1 MSNSDEHQ
9 RRSPDCV
16 FFTLSTAAQSNVG
29 RSKKGRASK
38 ASRMSTQSNFT
49 TVSDGLSVAETDI
62 NRDDS
67 VVSIAEPAKAAKSAK
82 GAKKGA
88 KAKKPLPKSKRQAS
102 RKPDDDVQV
111 ASSYLEPEDDD
122 FEVKVESASLQSKGS
137 KKRKSDEMSN
147 DAPNHAD
154 AHSQEDVSQGQPRK
168 RRATRTRGS
177 IAQTRNEPSPPST
190 QEPEV
195 DAEMIDANAE
205 PPTVQSQNQR
215 KGKGGKKRSSS
226 RVRKASTTSNATK
239 ASLRAPIPADDEID
253 AALEADLD
261 RPLTDEE
268 SEIEPPAVTKPKSRR
283 LSRTKPG
290 SRKATASVAPTRR
303 TTRASTVTVSE
314 PTVEDKYPSLTD
326 RAHEARMP
334 TPERNEHVTS
344 VHDSPAPS
352 LSLSQS
358 KITSTQKDS
367 EQQKAQ
373 EKKAEKPEEAI
384 SAAAAAAA
392 AAEDTKVLE
401 IQMTEDPKPRS
412 RLASKQ
418 LSLRSSGASTVSNS
432 LEAMDLSSDIQTSSL
447 DKQTVRDGLGHET
460 DASAVKQ
467 ARTKR
472 GGKKPLPK
480 KVKRGKKGTSKIQ
493 NIEDTVHHTVD
504 TALPEDQDTQGGPV
518 DDRAGNVKGVSEDAE
533 ETEKQGIASG
543 VVAVLGKTVETP
555 AEAKTS
561 AREESAAPSIDQ
573 PKILPEADIVRSLPQ
588 PLSAVSTPRPDLSPQ
603 SSDAENQPPSSR
615 TSKLC
620 PPLSMHSPSKSQIS
634 RVPLAAA
641 TPVNS
646 PSRNNIS
653 KLQSTFPWTAIE
665 IERIF
670 ESTPAADKE
679 NSRFDFGMVGKGG
692 KSLLASPE
700 RKLTVEQWIQSN
712 AQKGEEKLRNECE
725 RLVGKFEE
733 QGVRALRVLEGIVCS
748 ERF

>member
-1 MSNSDEHQ
+1 
-9 RRSPDCV
+9 
-16 FFTLSTAAQSNVG
+16 
-29 RSKKGRASK
+29 
-38 ASRMSTQSNFT
+38 MSTQSNFT

-67 VVSIAEPAKAAKSAK
+67 VVSVAEPAKATKSAK

-88 KAKKPLPKSKRQAS
+88 KAKKPLPKSKRQAN
-102 RKPDDDVQV
+102 RKPDDNTHV

-122 FEVKVESASLQSKGS
+122 FEVKVESTSPQSKGS
-137 KKRKSDEMSN
+137 KKRKSNEMSN
-147 DAPNHAD
+147 DAPNQAD

-177 IAQTRNEPSPPST
+177 IAQTRNEPSPPPT
-190 QEPEV
+190 QEPEL
-195 DAEMIDANAE
+195 DAEMIDAKAVL
-205 PPTVQSQNQR
+205 PTVPSQNRR
-215 KGKGGKKRSSS
+215 KGKGGTKRSSS

-268 SEIEPPAVTKPKSRR
+268 SEIEPPAISKTKSRR
-283 LSRTKPG
+283 LTRTKPG

-303 TTRASTVTVSE
+303 TTRASTVTVDE
-314 PTVEDKYPSLTD
+314 PTVEDKYPSLPD
-326 RAHEARMP
+326 HANEARMP
-334 TPERNEHVTS
+334 TPEKIEHVIP
-344 VHDSPAPS
+344 VHESPSPS
-352 LSLSQS
+352 LSPRQS
-358 KITSTQKDS
+358 KRTSTQQDS

-384 SAAAAAAA
+384 SAAAAA
-392 AAEDTKVLE
+392 EHTKDME
-401 IQMTEDPKPRS
+401 IHMTEAQKTRR
-412 RLASKQ
+412 RLASEQ
-418 LSLRSSGASTVSNS
+418 LSVRSSGASTVSRP
-432 LEAMDLSSDIQTSSL
+432 LEAMDLGSDIQTSSL
-447 DKQTVRDGLGHET
+447 DKQTVRDGLGHEV
-460 DASAVKQ
+460 DASVLKQ
-467 ARTKR
+467 GRTKR

-480 KVKRGKKGTSKIQ
+480 KVKGGKKGTVKNQ
-493 NIEDTVHHTVD
+493 NIEDTVHPTVD
-504 TALPEDQDTQGGPV
+504 TAPPEDQELPEDQDTQEGPL

-533 ETEKQGIASG
+533 ETETQGIASG
-543 VVAVLGKTVETP
+543 VVAVLGKTIETP
-555 AEAKTS
+555 AEAKPS
-561 AREESAAPSIDQ
+561 AREGSAAPSMDQ
-573 PKILPEADIVRSLPQ
+573 PKILPEAGIVRSLPQ
-588 PLSAVSTPRPDLSPQ
+588 PLPAVSTPKPAPSPQ
-603 SSDAENQPPSSR
+603 SSDAENHPPLSR
-615 TSKLC
+615 TSKIC
-620 PPLSMHSPSKSQIS
+620 PPFSMQSPSKSQIS

-646 PSRNNIS
+646 PSRNKIS
-653 KLQSTFPWTAIE
+653 KLQSTFPWTAID

-679 NSRFDFGMVGKGG
+679 NSPFDFGMVGKGG

-712 AQKGEEKLRNECE
+712 AQTGEERLRNECE

-748 ERF
+748 ERM

>member
-1 MSNSDEHQ
+1 MPNSDEHQ

-16 FFTLSTAAQSNVG
+16 FFTLSTAAQSNAG
-29 RSKKGRASK
+29 RSRKGRASK

-49 TVSDGLSVAETDI
+49 TASDGLSVAEIDI

-67 VVSIAEPAKAAKSAK
+67 VVSVAEPAKAAKSAK

-88 KAKKPLPKSKRQAS
+88 KPKKPLPKSKRQAN
-102 RKPDDDVQV
+102 RKPDDNIQV
-111 ASSYLEPEDDD
+111 VSRYLEPEDDD
-122 FEVKVESASLQSKGS
+122 FEVKVESASPQSKGC

-168 RRATRTRGS
+168 HRATRTRGS
-177 IAQTRNEPSPPST
+177 IAQTRTEPSPPPT

-195 DAEMIDANAE
+195 DAEMIDAKAV
-205 PPTVQSQNQR
+205 PPTVPSQNQK
-215 KGKGGKKRSSS
+215 KGNGGKKRSSS

-239 ASLRAPIPADDEID
+239 ASLRAPVPADDEID

-268 SEIEPPAVTKPKSRR
+268 SEIEPPAMTKTKSRR
-283 LSRTKPG
+283 LTRTKPG

-303 TTRASTVTVSE
+303 TTRASTVTVGE
-314 PTVEDKYPSLTD
+314 PTVEDKYPSLPD
-326 RAHEARMP
+326 HAHEARMP
-334 TPERNEHVTS
+334 TPEKSEHVIS

-352 LSLSQS
+352 LSPRQS
-358 KITSTQKDS
+358 KRTSPQQDL

-373 EKKAEKPEEAI
+373 EKEAEKPEEAI
-384 SAAAAAAA
+384 SAAAA
-392 AAEDTKVLE
+392 EDTKDME
-401 IQMTEDPKPRS
+401 IHITEAPKARS
-412 RLASKQ
+412 RLASRQ
-418 LSLRSSGASTVSNS
+418 LSVRSSGASSVSKS
-432 LEAMDLSSDIQTSSL
+432 LEAMDLSSDVQTSGL
-447 DKQTVRDGLGHET
+447 DKQTVLDGSGHEV
-460 DASAVKQ
+460 DASELKQ

-480 KVKRGKKGTSKIQ
+480 KVKGGKKGTVKDQ
-493 NIEDTVHHTVD
+493 NIEDTVHPTVE
-504 TALPEDQDTQGGPV
+504 TALPGDQDTQEGPV

-533 ETEKQGIASG
+533 ETETQRIASG
-543 VVAVLGKTVETP
+543 VVAVLGKAIETP
-555 AEAKTS
+555 EDAKLF
-561 AREESAAPSIDQ
+561 ARQGSAAPSMDQ
-573 PKILPEADIVRSLPQ
+573 PKILPEAGIIRSLPQ
-588 PLSAVSTPRPDLSPQ
+588 PLSTVSTPKPAPSPQ

-615 TSKLC
+615 TSKPC
-620 PPLSMHSPSKSQIS
+620 PPFSMQSPSKSQIS

-646 PSRNNIS
+646 PSRNNLS
-653 KLQSTFPWTAIE
+653 KLQSTFPWTAVD

-679 NSRFDFGMVGKGG
+679 NSPFEFGMVGKGG

-712 AQKGEEKLRNECE
+712 AQIGEERLRNECE

-748 ERF
+748 ERL

>member
-29 RSKKGRASK
+29 RSQKGRASK
-38 ASRMSTQSNFT
+38 ASRMSTQSTST
-49 TVSDGLSVAETDI
+49 TVFDGLSVAETDI

-67 VVSIAEPAKAAKSAK
+67 VVSVAEPVKAAKSAK

-88 KAKKPLPKSKRQAS
+88 KAKKPLPKSKRQAN
-102 RKPDDDVQV
+102 RKLDDEIQV

-122 FEVKVESASLQSKGS
+122 FEVKVESAPPQSKGS
-137 KKRKSDEMSN
+137 KKRKSHEMSS
-147 DAPNHAD
+147 DAPNHAE
-154 AHSQEDVSQGQPRK
+154 AYKQEDVSQGQPRK
-168 RRATRTRGS
+168 RRGTRTRGS
-177 IAQTRNEPSPPST
+177 IAQTRNEPSPPPT

-195 DAEMIDANAE
+195 DAQMIDAMAVL
-205 PPTVQSQNQR
+205 PTVPSQNQR

-226 RVRKASTTSNATK
+226 KVRKASTASNATK
-239 ASLRAPIPADDEID
+239 ASLRAPMPADDEID

-268 SEIEPPAVTKPKSRR
+268 SEIEPPAMTKTNSRR
-283 LSRTKPG
+283 LTRTRPG

-303 TTRASTVTVSE
+303 TTRASTVTVGES
-314 PTVEDKYPSLTD
+314 TVEDPSLPD
-326 RAHEARMP
+326 HAHEAHVP
-334 TPERNEHVTS
+334 TPEKNEHVTM
-344 VHDSPAPS
+344 VHDSPTPS
-352 LSLSQS
+352 LSPRQS
-358 KITSTQKDS
+358 KKTSTRKAS
-367 EQQKAQ
+367 EQQKVQ

-384 SAAAAAAA
+384 SAAAAAA
-392 AAEDTKVLE
+392 EDTKDME
-401 IQMTEDPKPRS
+401 IHMIEAQKPRS

-418 LSLRSSGASTVSNS
+418 LSVRSSGASTVSRS
-432 LEAMDLSSDIQTSSL
+432 LEAMDLTSDIQTSGL
-447 DKQTVRDGLGHET
+447 DKQTVEDDSGHET
-460 DASAVKQ
+460 DASVVKQ

-472 GGKKPLPK
+472 GGKKPLAK
-480 KVKRGKKGTSKIQ
+480 KVKGGKKGTLKNQ
-493 NIEDTVHHTVD
+493 NMEDTVHPTVD
-504 TALPEDQDTQGGPV
+504 TALPEDQDTQLGPV
-518 DDRAGNVKGVSEDAE
+518 DDHAGNVMRVSEDAE
-533 ETEKQGIASG
+533 ETETQGKASG
-543 VVAVLGKTVETP
+543 VVAELGKTTETP
-555 AEAKTS
+555 AEAKTF
-561 AREESAAPSIDQ
+561 AREGSAAPSMDQ
-573 PKILPEADIVRSLPQ
+573 PRILAEAEMVRPLPQ
-588 PLSAVSTPRPDLSPQ
+588 SLSAVSTPRPAPSPQ

-620 PPLSMHSPSKSQIS
+620 PPFSMQSPSKSQIS
-634 RVPLAAA
+634 HVPLAAA
-641 TPVNS
+641 TPVSS

-665 IERIF
+665 IEHIF

-679 NSRFDFGMVGKGG
+679 NDPFDFGMVGKGG

-712 AQKGEEKLRNECE
+712 AKTGEERLRNDCE

-748 ERF
+748 ESDNLYH

>member
-1 MSNSDEHQ
+1 
-9 RRSPDCV
+9 
-16 FFTLSTAAQSNVG
+16 
-29 RSKKGRASK
+29 
-38 ASRMSTQSNFT
+38 MSTQSNFT

-67 VVSIAEPAKAAKSAK
+67 VVSVAEPTKAAKSAK
-82 GAKKGA
+82 GAKKGG
-88 KAKKPLPKSKRQAS
+88 KAKKPLPKSKRQAN
-102 RKPDDDVQV
+102 RKPDDDIQI

-122 FEVKVESASLQSKGS
+122 FEVKVESAPSQSKGNR
-137 KKRKSDEMSN
+137 KRKSDEMSN

-154 AHSQEDVSQGQPRK
+154 AHNQEDVSQDQPSK

-177 IAQTRNEPSPPST
+177 YAQTRNEPSPPPT

-195 DAEMIDANAE
+195 DAEMTDAKAVLS
-205 PPTVQSQNQR
+205 TVTSQNQR
-215 KGKGGKKRSSS
+215 KGKGGKKRGSS

-268 SEIEPPAVTKPKSRR
+268 SEVEPRAITKTKSRR
-283 LSRTKPG
+283 LTRTKPG

-303 TTRASTVTVSE
+303 TTRASTVIVDE
-314 PTVEDKYPSLTD
+314 PTVEDNYPSLPD
-326 RAHEARMP
+326 HAHEARMP
-334 TPERNEHVTS
+334 TPEKNEHVTP

-352 LSLSQS
+352 PSPRQS
-358 KITSTQKDS
+358 KRTSTQKDS

-384 SAAAAAAA
+384 SAAAAA
-392 AAEDTKVLE
+392 EDTKVVE
-401 IQMTEDPKPRS
+401 IHMTEAPKPRS

-418 LSLRSSGASTVSNS
+418 LSLRSSGASTVSKS
-432 LEAMDLSSDIQTSSL
+432 LEAMDLSSDIQTSGL
-447 DKQTVRDGLGHET
+447 DKETVRDGLGHET
-460 DASAVKQ
+460 DASVLKQ

-480 KVKRGKKGTSKIQ
+480 KVKGGKKGTSKNQ

-504 TALPEDQDTQGGPV
+504 TALPEDQDTQEGPV
-518 DDRAGNVKGVSEDAE
+518 DDRAGNVKGVSKNAE
-533 ETEKQGIASG
+533 ETETQGIASG
-543 VVAVLGKTVETP
+543 AVAVLDKTIETP

-561 AREESAAPSIDQ
+561 AREESAAPSTDQ
-573 PKILPEADIVRSLPQ
+573 PKILPEADIVPSLPQ
-588 PLSAVSTPRPDLSPQ
+588 PLSAVSTPRPAPSPQ

-620 PPLSMHSPSKSQIS
+620 PPCSMQSPPKTQTI

-679 NSRFDFGMVGKGG
+679 NSPFDFGMVGKGG
-692 KSLLASPE
+692 KGLLASPE

-712 AQKGEEKLRNECE
+712 AQTGEEKLRNECE

-748 ERF
+748 ERL

>member
-16 FFTLSTAAQSNVG
+16 FFTLSTTAQPNVG

-38 ASRMSTQSNFT
+38 SSRMSTQSNFT
-49 TVSDGLSVAETDI
+49 TVSDGHSVAETDI
-62 NRDDS
+62 NHDDS
-67 VVSIAEPAKAAKSAK
+67 VVSVAEPAKAAKSAK

-88 KAKKPLPKSKRQAS
+88 KAKKPLPKSKRQAN
-102 RKPDDDVQV
+102 RKPDDNTQV

-122 FEVKVESASLQSKGS
+122 FEVKVESASPQSKGS

-147 DAPNHAD
+147 DAPKHAD
-154 AHSQEDVSQGQPRK
+154 AHSHEDLSQGQPRK

-177 IAQTRNEPSPPST
+177 IAQTRNEPSLPPT

-195 DAEMIDANAE
+195 DAEMIDAKVVL
-205 PPTVQSQNQR
+205 PTVPSQNQK

-268 SEIEPPAVTKPKSRR
+268 SEIEPPAMTKTKSRR
-283 LSRTKPG
+283 LTRTKPG

-303 TTRASTVTVSE
+303 TTRASTATVGE
-314 PTVEDKYPSLTD
+314 PTLEDKYPSLPD
-326 RAHEARMP
+326 HAHEARMP

-344 VHDSPAPS
+344 LHDSPAPS
-352 LSLSQS
+352 PSPTQS
-358 KITSTQKDS
+358 TRTSPQKDS
-367 EQQKAQ
+367 EQQKAK
-373 EKKAEKPEEAI
+373 EEKAEKPEEAI
-384 SAAAAAAA
+384 SAAA
-392 AAEDTKVLE
+392 EDTKDME
-401 IQMTEDPKPRS
+401 IHMTEAQKPKS
-412 RLASKQ
+412 SLASKQ
-418 LSLRSSGASTVSNS
+418 LSLRSSGASTVSKS
-432 LEAMDLSSDIQTSSL
+432 LEVMDLSSDIQTSSL
-447 DKQTVRDGLGHET
+447 DKQTLRNDSGHEI
-460 DASAVKQ
+460 DASVLKQ
-467 ARTKR
+467 TRTKR

-480 KVKRGKKGTSKIQ
+480 KVKGGKKGTLKDR
-493 NIEDTVHHTVD
+493 NIEDAVHPTVD
-504 TALPEDQDTQGGPV
+504 TALPGDQDTQEGPV
-518 DDRAGNVKGVSEDAE
+518 DDRAANVKGVSEDVE
-533 ETEKQGIASG
+533 ETETQRIASA
-543 VVAVLGKTVETP
+543 VVAVLGETIETP
-555 AEAKTS
+555 AEAKLS
-561 AREESAAPSIDQ
+561 AREESAAPSMDQ
-573 PKILPEADIVRSLPQ
+573 PKILPEAGIVHSLPQ
-588 PLSAVSTPRPDLSPQ
+588 PLSAVSTPKPAPSPQ

-620 PPLSMHSPSKSQIS
+620 PPFSMQSPSKFQIS

-646 PSRNNIS
+646 PLRNDLS
-653 KLQSTFPWTAIE
+653 KLQSTFPWTAID

-679 NSRFDFGMVGKGG
+679 NSPFDFGMVGKGG

-712 AQKGEEKLRNECE
+712 AQTGEEKLRNECE

-748 ERF
+748 ERL

>member
-16 FFTLSTAAQSNVG
+16 FFTLSTAAQANVG

-38 ASRMSTQSNFT
+38 SSRMSTQSNFT

-67 VVSIAEPAKAAKSAK
+67 VMSVAEPAKATKSAK

-88 KAKKPLPKSKRQAS
+88 KAKKPLPKSKRQAN
-102 RKPDDDVQV
+102 RKPDDNIQV

-122 FEVKVESASLQSKGS
+122 FEVKVESASPQSKGS
-137 KKRKSDEMSN
+137 KKRKSNEMSN
-147 DAPNHAD
+147 NPPNQAD
-154 AHSQEDVSQGQPRK
+154 AHSQGDVSQGQPRK

-177 IAQTRNEPSPPST
+177 IAQTQNEPSPPPT

-195 DAEMIDANAE
+195 DAEMIDAKAVI
-205 PPTVQSQNQR
+205 PTVPSLNQR
-215 KGKGGKKRSSS
+215 KGKGGTKRSSS

-268 SEIEPPAVTKPKSRR
+268 SEIEPPAMTKTKSRR
-283 LSRTKPG
+283 LTRTKPG

-303 TTRASTVTVSE
+303 TTRASTVTVGE
-314 PTVEDKYPSLTD
+314 PTVEDKYPSLPD
-326 RAHEARMP
+326 HAHEARIP
-334 TPERNEHVTS
+334 TPEKNEHVTP

-352 LSLSQS
+352 PSPRQS
-358 KITSTQKDS
+358 KRTSVQHDS

-373 EKKAEKPEEAI
+373 EKKAKKPEEAI
-384 SAAAAAAA
+384 PA
-392 AAEDTKVLE
+392 AAEDIKDIE
-401 IQMTEDPKPRS
+401 IHMTEAQKPRS

-418 LSLRSSGASTVSNS
+418 LSARSSGASTVSRS
-432 LEAMDLSSDIQTSSL
+432 LEAMDLGSDFLTSGL
-447 DKQTVRDGLGHET
+447 DKQTVQDGSGHEI
-460 DASAVKQ
+460 DASVSKQ
-467 ARTKR
+467 GRTKR

-480 KVKRGKKGTSKIQ
+480 KVKGGKKGTLKNQ
-493 NIEDTVHHTVD
+493 NIEDTVHPTVD
-504 TALPEDQDTQGGPV
+504 TALPEDQDTKEGPV

-533 ETEKQGIASG
+533 ETETQGIASG
-543 VVAVLGKTVETP
+543 VVAVLGKTIETP
-555 AEAKTS
+555 AEAKLS
-561 AREESAAPSIDQ
+561 AREGSAAPSMDQ
-573 PKILPEADIVRSLPQ
+573 PKILPEAGIVRSLPQ
-588 PLSAVSTPRPDLSPQ
+588 PLPAVSTPKPAPSPQ

-620 PPLSMHSPSKSQIS
+620 PPFSMQSPSKSQIIH
-634 RVPLAAA
+634 VPLAAA

-646 PSRNNIS
+646 PSRNKIS
-653 KLQSTFPWTAIE
+653 KLQSTFPWTAID

-679 NSRFDFGMVGKGG
+679 NSPFDFGMVGKGG
-692 KSLLASPE
+692 KSLVASPE

-712 AQKGEEKLRNECE
+712 AQTGEERLRNECE

-748 ERF
+748 ERL

>member
-1 MSNSDEHQ
+1 MPNSDEHQ

-16 FFTLSTAAQSNVG
+16 FFTLSTAAQSNFG

-38 ASRMSTQSNFT
+38 SSRMSTQSNFT
-49 TVSDGLSVAETDI
+49 TVSDGLSIAETDI

-67 VVSIAEPAKAAKSAK
+67 VVSVAEPAKAAKSAK
-82 GAKKGA
+82 GGKKGA
-88 KAKKPLPKSKRQAS
+88 KAKKPLSKSKRQAN
-102 RKPDDDVQV
+102 RKPDDNIEV

-122 FEVKVESASLQSKGS
+122 FEVKVESALPQSKGS

-154 AHSQEDVSQGQPRK
+154 AHSQEDVPQGQPRK

-177 IAQTRNEPSPPST
+177 IAQTRTEPSPPPT

-195 DAEMIDANAE
+195 DAEMIDAKAVL
-205 PPTVQSQNQR
+205 PTVPSQDRR
-215 KGKGGKKRSSS
+215 KGKGGEKRSSS
-226 RVRKASTTSNATK
+226 RVRKASTASNATK

-268 SEIEPPAVTKPKSRR
+268 SEIEPTAVTKTKSRR
-283 LSRTKPG
+283 LTRTKPG

-303 TTRASTVTVSE
+303 TTRASTITVGE
-314 PTVEDKYPSLTD
+314 PTVEDRYPSLPD
-326 RAHEARMP
+326 HAHEVRML
-334 TPERNEHVTS
+334 TSQKNEHVTP

-352 LSLSQS
+352 LSLEQS
-358 KITSTQKDS
+358 KKTSTQEDS
-367 EQQKAQ
+367 EEQKAQ

-384 SAAAAAAA
+384 SAAAAE
-392 AAEDTKVLE
+392 EDTQVVE
-401 IQMTEDPKPRS
+401 IHMTEAQKPRS

-418 LSLRSSGASTVSNS
+418 LSLRSSGGSTVSRP
-432 LEAMDLSSDIQTSSL
+432 LEAMDLSSDIQTSGL
-447 DKQTVRDGLGHET
+447 DKQTVRDGLEHET
-460 DASAVKQ
+460 DASVLKQ

-480 KVKRGKKGTSKIQ
+480 KVKGGKKGTSKNQ

-504 TALPEDQDTQGGPV
+504 TALPEDQDTQEGPV
-518 DDRAGNVKGVSEDAE
+518 DDRAGDVKGVSDGAE
-533 ETEKQGIASG
+533 ETETQGIASG
-543 VVAVLGKTVETP
+543 IVAVLDKTIETP
-555 AEAKTS
+555 AEAETS
-561 AREESAAPSIDQ
+561 AREGSAAPSMDQ
-573 PKILPEADIVRSLPQ
+573 PKILPEAQIVRSLPQ
-588 PLSAVSTPRPDLSPQ
+588 PLSTVSTPRPAPSPQ

-620 PPLSMHSPSKSQIS
+620 PPFSMQSPSKSQIS

-646 PSRNNIS
+646 PSKKNIS

-679 NSRFDFGMVGKGG
+679 NGPFDFGMVGKGG

-712 AQKGEEKLRNECE
+712 AQRGEEKLRNECE

-748 ERF
+748 ERL

>member
-16 FFTLSTAAQSNVG
+16 FFILSEAAQANVG

-38 ASRMSTQSNFT
+38 ASRVSTQSNFT

-67 VVSIAEPAKAAKSAK
+67 VVSVAEPAKAAKSAK

-88 KAKKPLPKSKRQAS
+88 KAKKTLPKSKRQANK
-102 RKPDDDVQV
+102 KPDEDIQV

-122 FEVKVESASLQSKGS
+122 FEVKVESASSQSKGS

-177 IAQTRNEPSPPST
+177 IAQTRNEPIPPPT

-195 DAEMIDANAE
+195 DAEMIDAKAVL
-205 PPTVQSQNQR
+205 PTVTSQNQK

-268 SEIEPPAVTKPKSRR
+268 SEIEPPAMTKTKSRR
-283 LSRTKPG
+283 LTRTKPG

-303 TTRASTVTVSE
+303 TTRASTVIVGE
-314 PTVEDKYPSLTD
+314 PTVEDEYPSLPD
-326 RAHEARMP
+326 HAHEARMP
-334 TPERNEHVTS
+334 TPEKNEHVTPM
-344 VHDSPAPS
+344 HDSPGPS
-352 LSLSQS
+352 LSPRQS
-358 KITSTQKDS
+358 KRTITQQDS
-367 EQQKAQ
+367 EQEKAKE
-373 EKKAEKPEEAI
+373 EKEEKPAEAI
-384 SAAAAAAA
+384 SAAAV
-392 AAEDTKVLE
+392 AEDTKDIE
-401 IQMTEDPKPRS
+401 IHMTEAQKPRS
-412 RLASKQ
+412 RLASRQ
-418 LSLRSSGASTVSNS
+418 LSVRSSGASTVSRS
-432 LEAMDLSSDIQTSSL
+432 LEAMDLGSDIQTSGL
-447 DKQTVRDGLGHET
+447 DKQTVRDGSGHEI
-460 DASAVKQ
+460 DASVSKQ
-467 ARTKR
+467 GRTKR

-480 KVKRGKKGTSKIQ
+480 KVKGGKKGTLKNQ
-493 NIEDTVHHTVD
+493 NIEDTVHPTVD
-504 TALPEDQDTQGGPV
+504 TALPEDQDTQEGPV
-518 DDRAGNVKGVSEDAE
+518 DDHAGNVKGVSEDAE
-533 ETEKQGIASG
+533 ETETQGLASG
-543 VVAVLGKTVETP
+543 VVAVP
-555 AEAKTS
+555 AKAKLS
-561 AREESAAPSIDQ
+561 AREEFAAPLIDQ
-573 PKILPEADIVRSLPQ
+573 SKIVPEAGIVRSLPQ
-588 PLSAVSTPRPDLSPQ
+588 PPSAVSTPKPAPSPQ

-620 PPLSMHSPSKSQIS
+620 PPFSMQSPSKSQIS

-646 PSRNNIS
+646 PSRNSIS
-653 KLQSTFPWTAIE
+653 KLQSTFPWTAID

-670 ESTPAADKE
+670 ECTPAADKE
-679 NSRFDFGMVGKGG
+679 NSPFDFGMVGKGG

-712 AQKGEEKLRNECE
+712 AQTGEEKLRNECE

-748 ERF
+748 ERL